1 MSRQVLSQA
10 EMNALLPHGIR
21 RDSTRRS
28 HRDDSDSVVPYN
40 FRRRDRVSR
49 EQMHS
54 LLFLHERFARNIAT
68 SLSAYLRTVVELS
81 VVAAEQGSYAEF
93 LTTVSDPTAF
103 YALSISP
110 FPEVGALEITPP
122 VAFAMIDRMLGGG
135 DSLLVG
141 SEHAAPL
148 NRALTEIEQNVVDS
162 VVELMLAGLTEV
174 WKPIV
179 DLTFG
184 VRARETRPQMLR
196 VSAPNEIVVMLIFDL
211 KVGDARSTISL
222 CIPSDIIEQVG
233 AQFAH
238 AWQHQRRELTEEEQS
253 WMMTNLGTMLV
264 PLVPLIR
271 TRLSANDVLALKEG
285 DVLSLALAAEHAI
298 DLQVGGISK
307 LKGRLAVAG
316 GRLKVQIES
325 RCATDAMSLAG
336 AA

>member
-1 MSRQVLSQA
+1 MR
-10 EMNALLPHGIR
+10 ALLPQGAR
-21 RDSTRRS
+21 RESSRRAQ
-28 HRDDSDSVVPYN
+28 RGVDEAVVPYN

-141 SEHAAPL
+141 GEHAAPL
-148 NRALTEIEQNVVDS
+148 TRALTEIEQNVVDS
-162 VVELMLAGLTEV
+162 VVELILAGLTEV

-184 VRARETRPQMLR
+184 IKARETRPQMLR
-196 VSAPNEIVVMLIFDL
+196 VTAPNEIVVMLMFDI
-211 KVGDARSTISL
+211 KVGEARSTISL

-238 AWQHQRRELTEEEQS
+238 AWKHQRRELTEEEQS
-253 WMMTNLGTMLV
+253 WMLANFGTMLV

-271 TRLSANDVLALKEG
+271 TRLSANDVLALKPG
-285 DVLSLALAAEHAI
+285 DVLSLALSAEHAI
-298 DLQVGGISK
+298 DLQVGGLSK
-307 LKGRLAVAG
+307 LKGRLAAAG

-325 RCATDAMSLAG
+325 RCETNAQDLAG

>member
-1 MSRQVLSQA
+1 
-10 EMNALLPHGIR
+10 MNALLPQGAR
-21 RDSTRRS
+21 RESSRRA
-28 HRDDSDSVVPYN
+28 HRGVDEAVVPYN

-103 YALSISP
+103 YALSITP

-141 SEHAAPL
+141 GEHAAPL
-148 NRALTEIEQNVVDS
+148 TRALTEIEQNVVDS
-162 VVELMLAGLTEV
+162 VVELILAGLTEV

-184 VRARETRPQMLR
+184 IRARETRPQMLR
-196 VSAPNEIVVMLIFDL
+196 VTAPNEVVVMLMFDI

-238 AWQHQRRELTEEEQS
+238 AWKTQRRELTEEEQS
-253 WMMTNLGTMLV
+253 WMLANFGTMLV

-285 DVLSLALAAEHAI
+285 DVLSLALAADHAI
-298 DLQVGGISK
+298 DLQVGGLSK
-307 LKGRLAVAG
+307 LKGRLAAGG

-325 RCATDAMSLAG
+325 RCETNGKELAG
-336 AA
+336 VA

>member
-1 MSRQVLSQA
+1 MR
-10 EMNALLPHGIR
+10 ALLPQAAR
-21 RDSTRRS
+21 RESSRRAQ
-28 HRDDSDSVVPYN
+28 RGVDEAVVPYN

-141 SEHAAPL
+141 GEHAAPL
-148 NRALTEIEQNVVDS
+148 TRALTEIEQNVVDS
-162 VVELMLAGLTEV
+162 VVELILAGLTEV

-184 VRARETRPQMLR
+184 IKARETRPQMLR
-196 VSAPNEIVVMLIFDL
+196 VTAPNEIVVMLMFDI
-211 KVGDARSTISL
+211 KVGEARSTISL

-238 AWQHQRRELTEEEQS
+238 AWKHQRRELTEEEQS
-253 WMMTNLGTMLV
+253 WMLANFGTMLV

-271 TRLSANDVLALKEG
+271 TRLSANDVLALKPG
-285 DVLSLALAAEHAI
+285 DVLSLALSAEHAI
-298 DLQVGGISK
+298 DLQVGGLSK
-307 LKGRLAVAG
+307 LKGRLAAAG

-325 RCATDAMSLAG
+325 RCETNAQDLAG